1 MAREPIDLKSP
12 IFIPTNLLKSGLTQ
26 PQTSPT
32 GSELP
37 MTFFP
42 AEAFIFDLD
51 GTLLDTEPLYTL
63 ATQQVFDRYD
73 KQFTLE
79 FKRTIVGREAKA
91 SAAMTVEH
99 FDLPLTPDAFLAARG
114 EILQTL
120 FADASPILGAQSFL
134 SALHHA
140 DQRLGIATS
149 SSRALFELKRSKK
162 PWLQSINHTLC
173 GDEVLASKPEPEI
186 FLKAAALL
194 DANPCYC
201 IVFEDAESGIEAA
214 KRAGMKV
221 ICVDSPYI
229 GEKERRAA
237 DAVIRDFTQVR
248 VILAPEP
255 GIEVH

>member
-1 MAREPIDLKSP
+1 
-12 IFIPTNLLKSGLTQ
+12 
-26 PQTSPT
+26 
-32 GSELP
+32 

-42 AEAFIFDLD
+42 AQAFIFDLD

-73 KQFTLE
+73 KLFTLE

-120 FADASPILGAQSFL
+120 FADASPILGAQPFL

-140 DQRLGIATS
+140 DQPVGIATS
-149 SSRALFELKRSKK
+149 SSRTLFELKRSKK
-162 PWLQSINHTLC
+162 PWLQSIDHTLC
-173 GDEVLASKPEPEI
+173 GDEVTASKPEPEI
-186 FLKAAALL
+186 FLKAATLL
-194 DANPCYC
+194 DVDAHHCV
-201 IVFEDAESGIEAA
+201 VFEDAESGIEAA
-214 KRAGMKV
+214 KRAGMTV

-237 DAVIRDFTQVR
+237 DAVISDFTQVR
-248 VILAPEP
+248 VILTPEP

>member
-1 MAREPIDLKSP
+1 MASEPIDLKSP
-12 IFIPTNLLKSGLTQ
+12 IFIPTHLLKSHSVHS
-26 PQTSPT
+26 QTSPT
-32 GSELP
+32 GSVLL

-42 AEAFIFDLD
+42 AQAFIFDLD

-73 KQFTLE
+73 KLFTLE

-120 FADASPILGAQSFL
+120 FADASPILGAQPFL

-140 DQRLGIATS
+140 DQPVGIATS
-149 SSRALFELKRSKK
+149 SSRTLFELKRSKK
-162 PWLQSINHTLC
+162 PWLQSIDHTLC
-173 GDEVLASKPEPEI
+173 GDEVTASKPEPEI
-186 FLKAAALL
+186 FLKAATLL
-194 DANPCYC
+194 DVDAHHCV
-201 IVFEDAESGIEAA
+201 VFEDAESGIEAA
-214 KRAGMKV
+214 KRAGMTV

-248 VILAPEP
+248 VILTPEP

>member
-1 MAREPIDLKSP
+1 MASEPIDLKSP
-12 IFIPTNLLKSGLTQ
+12 IFIPTNLLKSHSVHS
-26 PQTSPT
+26 QTSPT
-32 GSELP
+32 GSVLL

-42 AEAFIFDLD
+42 AQAFIFDLD

-73 KQFTLE
+73 KLFTLE
-79 FKRTIVGREAKA
+79 FKRTIVGREARA

-120 FADASPILGAQSFL
+120 FADASPILGAQPFL

-140 DQRLGIATS
+140 DQPVGIATS
-149 SSRALFELKRSKK
+149 SSRTLFELKRSKK
-162 PWLQSINHTLC
+162 PWLQSIDHTLC
-173 GDEVLASKPEPEI
+173 GDEVTASKPEPEI
-186 FLKAAALL
+186 FLKAATLL
-194 DANPCYC
+194 DVDAHHCV
-201 IVFEDAESGIEAA
+201 VFEDAESGIEAA
-214 KRAGMKV
+214 KRAGMTV

-248 VILAPEP
+248 VILTPEP

>member
-1 MAREPIDLKSP
+1 MASEPIDPKSP
-12 IFIPTNLLKSGLTQ
+12 IFIPTNLLKSHSVHS
-26 PQTSPT
+26 QTSPT
-32 GSELP
+32 GSVLL

-42 AEAFIFDLD
+42 AQAFIFDLD

-73 KQFTLE
+73 KLFTLE

-120 FADASPILGAQSFL
+120 FADASPILGAQPFL

-140 DQRLGIATS
+140 DQPVGIATS
-149 SSRALFELKRSKK
+149 SSRTLFELKRSKK
-162 PWLQSINHTLC
+162 PWLQSIDHTLC
-173 GDEVLASKPEPEI
+173 GDEVTASKPEPEI
-186 FLKAAALL
+186 FLKAATLL
-194 DANPCYC
+194 DVDAHHCV
-201 IVFEDAESGIEAA
+201 VFEDAESGIEAA
-214 KRAGMKV
+214 KRAGMTV

-248 VILAPEP
+248 VILTPEP

>member
-1 MAREPIDLKSP
+1 MASEPIDLKSP
-12 IFIPTNLLKSGLTQ
+12 IFIPTNLLKSHSVHS
-26 PQTSPT
+26 QTSPT
-32 GSELP
+32 GSVLL

-42 AEAFIFDLD
+42 AQAFIFDLD

-73 KQFTLE
+73 KLFTLE

-120 FADASPILGAQSFL
+120 FADASPILGAQPFL

-140 DQRLGIATS
+140 DQPVGIATS
-149 SSRALFELKRSKK
+149 SSRTLFELKRSKK
-162 PWLQSINHTLC
+162 PWLQSIDHTLC
-173 GDEVLASKPEPEI
+173 GDEVTASKPEPEI
-186 FLKAAALL
+186 FLKAATLL
-194 DANPCYC
+194 EVDAHHCV
-201 IVFEDAESGIEAA
+201 VFEDAESGIEAA
-214 KRAGMKV
+214 KRAGMTV

-248 VILAPEP
+248 VILTPEP